1 MILAS
6 LEEISQICKKLVLK
20 KLCKV
25 HEIKS
30 VQNVQLDTRILKEHC
45 HERGGGR
52 SGEKGRS
59 GAVWGRGG
67 RRGGEKRR
75 RGGEGV
81 GRKGEGGEEGGGE
94 GELGEEGEGGL
105 RRLES
110 VSCQHMK
117 LIS

>member
-1 MILAS
+1 MGKKWGEG
-6 LEEISQICKKLVLK
+6 EEWGWLGK
-20 KLCKV
+20 
-25 HEIKS
+25 
-30 VQNVQLDTRILKEHC
+30 
-45 HERGGGR
+45 GGV
-52 SGEKGRS
+52 KGR
-59 GAVWGRGG
+59 

-81 GRKGEGGEEGGGE
+81 GKKGEGGEEGGGE